1 MTYAPDSVTPVRPAA
16 SAPRG
21 QPTSPS
27 PTEPSSTGPAP
38 TGPSPTGLLRRLG
51 VGQKVLL
58 SSLVLGLPLLGT
70 GLLLT
75 QGARQDQQR
84 AVRAAEMTEYY
95 TRLQKMQSELAA
107 LRASGATTLS
117 ASRLEALEQAA
128 RGLDTDEHFGDESR
142 TLAEAVQT
150 QVRALSAALK
160 SGSLTRNQLSRR
172 TTELLDGDLAE
183 LFHKPARDGGLL
195 TTSSYEAHSLAT
207 LTSDVLPGRYAAL
220 QGNAHNLSQLFSRV
234 QATQGGVLSSAQREE
249 AEQYLTQGRSALEEL
264 GHDVE
269 ERLADLPEAQAEL
282 APLLERALSQTQ
294 ALFTTYA
301 QQLERPRLTDVASL
315 RGAEETALRPQY
327 GAFQAMTE
335 HMAEHFGESQRA
347 ATRRLNLLL
356 GGLAALLVLVAL
368 VNRSLRRSILH
379 PLRQLTSAS
388 EQLARGNLAVHLP
401 VNSNDEF
408 GTLATSF
415 NAAASELR
423 ANAARVEQE
432 RHEAQQL
439 QNNIG
444 QFLDV
449 TMDIAEGD
457 LTKRGKVTED
467 VLGNVVDSINLMTEE
482 LAATLRQVQ
491 DASAS
496 VSGGSRQMLGTT
508 EAIQQGAQLTASEAQ
523 RVAEQVRLITATI
536 REMAHN
542 AQTSAQTAR
551 EALLASQQG
560 QEALQ
565 ETLGGMQNIRREVQ
579 QVSRR
584 IKTLGDRSLEIQ
596 EIVDTISQIARRTNL
611 LALNAS
617 VEAAGAGDV
626 GGRFGAVADEIR
638 QLAATSAQATTRIA
652 GLIRSVQ
659 AEVQDVIVGAEEG
672 TREVEQGYRIAGSA
686 GQRLQDIGQLTE
698 RSAQLAEQIAASTQA
713 QVSSV
718 EQVNA
723 AVQQIAE
730 VAQRSESA
738 VEQGRSAAQ
747 RLEDLAQ
754 QLNASLARFRLP
766 G

>member
-1 MTYAPDSVTPVRPAA
+1 MLQNVPTPERAVRSAAEQDAPNPSFTLPRAPRWIDRLSVAQKLGLAGALFFVPLVVNVTAAASTLMRIVQPVAGAEQIMPFVNATTDLQRALDDLTLAA
-16 SAPRG
+16 SA
-21 QPTSPS
+21 QTSPAAARQRAEQALTQLGALLDSEASTNPIS
-27 PTEPSSTGPAP
+27 PLPEIRRELRQTLQFANFRAQVERYLALPPSGDRVSSYGTVNSAVQNVLKNITQASSLDLGGGQHTMYLLQRAAL
-38 TGPSPTGLLRRLG
+38 GDGLMGLRSNLVQAELLNDRLRRGAPNASADRTRLSALVTQMSTE
-51 VGQKVLL
+51 VGQTQEALNDAVRERPEQARAL
-58 SSLVLGLPLLGT
+58 SSEMQQLSNMMSLVLGSL
-70 GLLLT
+70 
-75 QGARQDQQR
+75 
-84 AVRAAEMTEYY
+84 RAA
-95 TRLQKMQSELAA
+95 
-107 LRASGATTLS
+107 ASGAGGSTSQALIDRNLQQID
-117 ASRLEALEQAA
+117 RLYA
-128 RGLDTDEHFGDESR
+128 
-142 TLAEAVQT
+142 QT
-150 QVRALSAALK
+150 SAALSQEGK
-160 SGSLTRNQLSRR
+160 NFQDEYVRNGIVNGLI
-172 TTELLDGDLAE
+172 TLLITA
-183 LFHKPARDGGLL
+183 
-195 TTSSYEAHSLAT
+195 LAT
-207 LTSDVLPGRYAAL
+207 W
-220 QGNAHNLSQLFSRV
+220 
-234 QATQGGVLSSAQREE
+234 
-249 AEQYLTQGRSALEEL
+249 
-264 GHDVE
+264 
-269 ERLADLPEAQAEL
+269 
-282 APLLERALSQTQ
+282 
-294 ALFTTYA
+294 
-301 QQLERPRLTDVASL
+301 
-315 RGAEETALRPQY
+315 
-327 GAFQAMTE
+327 
-335 HMAEHFGESQRA
+335 
-347 ATRRLNLLL
+347 
-356 GGLAALLVLVAL
+356 LLVY
-368 VNRSLRRSILH
+368 ILQRIVRQ
-379 PLRQLTSAS
+379 LRQLTDNA
-388 EQLARGNLAVHLP
+388 QALTAGNLNVHLP
-401 VNSNDEF
+401 VTTSDEL
-408 GTLATSF
+408 GVLTHSF

-423 ANAARVEQE
+423 ANAARMEQE